1 MEVIPIPRLIIS
13 SNSSRSALDNQLI
26 QATGPG

>member
-13 SNSSRSALDNQLI
+13 FDSSRSAFHNQLI
-26 QATGPG
+26 QATSPG